1 MSTAG
6 PIIIPRERLPFPMDS
21 CVITLFNFRSGHVLP
36 NWLIP
41 CFGKSRILSVLPSTS
56 SRVCFAYLIYQW
68 GLACANEKFQIF
80 IMVKV
85 SCSSS
90 WLAYQVNWYG
100 LIAHKSQFCVVLLGI
115 FLAGMRLDCCL
126 HCEMTP
132 TTPNS
137 VYSHGVRHRYSYV
150 AADVWVLCTSTSA
163 R

>member
-56 SRVCFAYLIYQW
+56 RVCFAYLIYQW

-80 IMVKV
+80 ILVKV
-85 SCSSS
+85 SCS
-90 WLAYQVNWYG
+90 WLDYQDNWYG
-100 LIAHKSQFCVVLLGI
+100 LIAHKSQFCAVLLGI
-115 FLAGMRLDCCL
+115 FLAGMRLDCYVCL
-126 HCEMTP
+126 AKWRLPRP
-132 TTPNS
+132 TAF
-137 VYSHGVRHRYSYV
+137 YGVRHRYSYV
-150 AADVWVLCTSTSA
+150 AADVWVLYVCSTSA